1 MNSELEFAAQLAR
14 ETGGRLLEAFKPEG
28 TIATLKEDLTLVTEA
43 DVAADQRIA
52 NQIKDHY
59 PEDLLISE
67 ELQPGLP
74 ENAPPGGRAWVVDP
88 LDGTTNF
95 SLGLAIWGVSIA
107 LLVEGWPYLAALYF
121 PTMGE
126 LYTAQIGRGA
136 FLNGER
142 IHAKGLDPNKPAPF
156 FSCCSRTYRNY
167 DVNIRYKPR
176 ILGSAAFNLC
186 AVARG
191 MAVIAFEATPKIW
204 DIAGGWLVVSE
215 AGGVIETYD
224 GSQPFPI
231 LPGQDYRARSFP
243 TIAAANPE
251 LAAEAHEKIKRR

>member
-1 MNSELEFAAQLAR
+1 MEFAAQLAR
-14 ETGGRLLEAFKPEG
+14 EIGRLLLGAFKPQG
-28 TIATLKEDLTLVTEA
+28 TPATLKEDLTLVTEA

-52 NQIKDHY
+52 KKIKENY

-67 ELQPGLP
+67 ELQPRLP
-74 ENAPPGGRAWVVDP
+74 KDAPPGGRAWVVDP

-95 SLGLAIWGVSIA
+95 SLGLPIWGVSIA
-107 LLVEGWPYLAALYF
+107 LLAEGWPKLAALYF
-121 PTMGE
+121 PIMEE
-126 LYTAQIGRGA
+126 LYTAQIGSGA

-142 IHAKGLDPNKPAPF
+142 IHAKGLDPDKPAPF
-156 FSCCSRTYRNY
+156 FSCCSRTFRNY
-167 DVNIRYKPR
+167 DVGIRYKPR

-215 AGGVIETYD
+215 AGGIIETYD
-224 GSQPFPI
+224 GSQPFPV
-231 LPGQDYRARSFP
+231 LPGQDYRAQSFP
-243 TIAAANPE
+243 TIAAATE
-251 LAAEAHEKIKRR
+251 ALAAEAHQKIRRR